1 MKLTRICFKVSSWGQ
16 ENDSFGI
23 SYHAFGKELKINHDK
38 TKCNRNKTR
47 MRYTRREAACVRF
60 LLRTK
65 EVNTGTAVYSIKYVL
80 GRYLKELFEIPAFDY
95 WQKYSGVQTAE
106 QCKRD
111 LQLFSLPLKR
121 MQNRLSG

>member
-47 MRYTRREAACVRF
+47 MRYTRKGSRLC
-60 LLRTK
+60 
-65 EVNTGTAVYSIKYVL
+65 AVSFANK
-80 GRYLKELFEIPAFDY
+80 G
-95 WQKYSGVQTAE
+95 S
-106 QCKRD
+106 
-111 LQLFSLPLKR
+111 
-121 MQNRLSG
+121 

>member
-1 MKLTRICFKVSSWGQ
+1 MIKQNAIG
-16 ENDSFGI
+16 
-23 SYHAFGKELKINHDK
+23 
-38 TKCNRNKTR
+38 TKHEWDTLE
-47 MRYTRREAACVRF
+47 REAACVRF

-65 EVNTGTAVYSIKYVL
+65 EVNTGTAVYSKYVL

-95 WQKYSGVQTAE
+95 WQQYSGVQTAE

-121 MQNRLSG
+121 VQNRLSGWLSQSPCWIKFFLNKENSSTSWSKIIVNSTSF